1 MGVVCGLAQLTC
13 NQKIYTRD
21 FLTTRKTLSL
31 SINSEFETIT
41 KKFITFAIFD
51 QPQIFYHYFEPNLIP
66 YEKRN
71 RKRQVTSRGVGF
83 SHGL

>member
-21 FLTTRKTLSL
+21 FLTTKKTLSLSL
-31 SINSEFETIT
+31 SINSEFETKT

-51 QPQIFYHYFEPNLIP
+51 QPQIFYHHFEQNL
-66 YEKRN
+66 
-71 RKRQVTSRGVGF
+71 RKKK
-83 SHGL
+83 